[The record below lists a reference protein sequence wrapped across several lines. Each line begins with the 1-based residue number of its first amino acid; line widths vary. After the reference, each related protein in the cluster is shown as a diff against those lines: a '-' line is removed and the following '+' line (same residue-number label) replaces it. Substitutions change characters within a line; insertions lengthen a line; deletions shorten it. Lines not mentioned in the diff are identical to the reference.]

1 MAKRSVGVTLRKPP
15 QANTDTF
22 VAGANDTHAGSATQA
37 LGDVVQTARGADLR
51 EVTVYLPKDL
61 ARKFA
66 LHCHE
71 LDRDASKVLAEML
84 EDELVPGPPAAG
96 LAQIDHEP
104 SSRWDRLREHVFS
117 LIRARLP
124 LGI

>member
-15 QANTDTF
+15 QANVDTF
-22 VAGANDTHAGSATQA
+22 VASANDTGSTAQVM
-37 LGDVVQTARGADLR
+37 GDVVQTSRGADLR
-51 EVTVYLPKDL
+51 EVTVYLPKEL

-84 EDELVPGPPAAG
+84 EGELTEESLAG
-96 LAQIDHEP
+96 EGAQIRHQP
-104 SSRWDRLREHVFS
+104 SSRWGRLREHVIGLVF
-117 LIRARLP
+117 ARLP
-124 LGI
+124 LTI

>member
-1 MAKRSVGVTLRKPP
+1 MGKRPVGVTLRKPP
-15 QANTDTF
+15 QANVDTF
-22 VAGANDTHAGSATQA
+22 VASANDTKETSSVFGE
-37 LGDVVQTARGADLR
+37 VVPTTRGVDLR

-84 EDELVPGPPAAG
+84 EGNLVPD
-96 LAQIDHEP
+96 AQATVLEP
-104 SSRWDRLREHVFS
+104 MSRWERLRGQILDLVRERFP
-117 LIRARLP
+117 I
-124 LGI
+124 GI

>member
-1 MAKRSVGVTLRKPP
+1 MGKRPVGVTLRKPP
-15 QANTDTF
+15 QANVDTF
-22 VAGANDTHAGSATQA
+22 VSSANDTRETPSVFGE
-37 LGDVVQTARGADLR
+37 VVPSARGVDLR

-84 EDELVPGPPAAG
+84 EGNLVPEAPAKIEAPTSRWERLRGQILELV
-96 LAQIDHEP
+96 
-104 SSRWDRLREHVFS
+104 RERFPV
-117 LIRARLP
+117 
-124 LGI
+124 GI